1 MIYHSGK
8 SNTGPLPLV
17 VRFRD
22 ERLRKLCERKRL
34 MVRKLGD
41 ASARKLRAR
50 LEDLH
55 SVANVGEL
63 VTGRPHPLKG
73 DRSGQFAL
81 ELHGGHRLVFEPTRR
96 PPPESPGGGIDWHAV
111 DDVTIVHVGDYHD

>member
-1 MIYHSGK
+1 MD
-8 SNTGPLPLV
+8 V
-17 VRFRD
+17 QFRD
-22 ERLRKLCERKRL
+22 ESLRKLCEQKRL

-55 SVANVGEL
+55 SVSNVSEL
-63 VTGRPHPLKG
+63 VVGRPHPMKG

-81 ELHGGHRLVFEPTRR
+81 ELHGGYRLVFEPTRQ
-96 PPPESPGGGIDWHAV
+96 PPPAGSGGGIDWNAV
-111 DDVTIVHVGDYHD
+111 DEVTIVHVGDYHD